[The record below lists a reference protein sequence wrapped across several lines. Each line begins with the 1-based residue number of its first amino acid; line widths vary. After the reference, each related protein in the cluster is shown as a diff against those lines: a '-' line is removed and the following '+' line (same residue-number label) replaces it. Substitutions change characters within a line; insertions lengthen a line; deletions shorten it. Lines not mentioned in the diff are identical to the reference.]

1 MNCEFHPSEARG
13 RSNRHGGQE
22 LKPLTKFDAKV
33 VQKPLNGLLFNID
46 RELEKKLRNAQRARD
61 IDAERVN
68 SLFLML
74 LRFTVNSYETVRF
87 LNTKDDGSHLRKNR
101 FVLAVPPINRQILD
115 LLFTLVYMLDDFG
128 PRSEAYELSGYR
140 NQLEELAKFQK
151 RFGDNPDWADWLRSR
166 QSLCSTLEE
175 YLRISPEHKSGTQKI
190 KRWPTP
196 SRIIQQ
202 PTASKPFLEFLH
214 TWLYD
219 DTSAQAHLTAG
230 GLFSTGMFVVSDLMP
245 EPERQTIED
254 RVILQYQFVDVSR
267 TFAIV
272 LAIASEINCF
282 YKLGHGEAVQRIWTL
297 LGGYSEESK
306 DLYERRYKGLVG
318 D

>member
-1 MNCEFHPSEARG
+1 MDR
-13 RSNRHGGQE
+13 QK
-22 LKPLTKFDAKV
+22 LKPLTKFEAKV

-46 RELEKKLRNAQRARD
+46 RELEKKLRKAQLSRD
-61 IDAERVN
+61 IDGERVS
-68 SLFLML
+68 SLFLMMH
-74 LRFTVNSYETVRF
+74 RFSVNSYETVRF

-115 LLFTLVYMLDDFG
+115 LLFTLVYMLDDFK

-140 NQLEELAKFQK
+140 NQREELAKFQE
-151 RFGDNPDWADWLRSR
+151 RFGDNTDWAEWLGSR
-166 QSLCSTLEE
+166 QSLCSTLED
-175 YLRISPEHKSGTQKI
+175 YLRIAPEQKSEPQKI
-190 KRWPTP
+190 RRWPTP
-196 SRIIQQ
+196 SRIIKKA
-202 PTASKPFLEFLH
+202 TASKSFLEFLH

-230 GLFSTGMFVVSDLMP
+230 GLFSVGMFVVSDLMP
-245 EPERQTIED
+245 EPQRQLVED
-254 RVILQYQFVDVSR
+254 RVILQYQFVNVSR

-272 LAIASEINCF
+272 LAIASEINSF
-282 YKLGHGEAVQRIWTL
+282 FRLGHGETVQRIWTL

-306 DLYERRYKGLVG
+306 DLYERRYKGLVS

>member
-1 MNCEFHPSEARG
+1 MHGTLASSETIQPSWRT
-13 RSNRHGGQE
+13 E

-33 VQKPLNGLLFNID
+33 VQKPLQGLLFNID
-46 RELEKKLRNAQRARD
+46 RELETKVREAQYARD
-61 IDAERVN
+61 IDAERVG
-68 SLFLML
+68 SLFLMM
-74 LRFTVNSYETVRF
+74 LRFTINSYETVRF

-115 LLFTLVYMLDDFG
+115 LLFTLVYMLDDFE
-128 PRSEAYELSGYR
+128 PRSQAYELSGYR
-140 NQLEELAKFQK
+140 NQREELAKFQK
-151 RFGDNPDWADWLRSR
+151 RFGDDPVWAEWLRSR
-166 QSLCSTLEE
+166 ESLCSTLEG
-175 YLRISPEHKSGTQKI
+175 YLRISPEDTSEPQKI

-196 SRIIQQ
+196 SGIIRQQ
-202 PTASKPFLEFLH
+202 TASKPFLEFLH
-214 TWLYD
+214 SWLYD

-230 GLFSTGMFVVSDLMP
+230 GLFSVGMFVVSDLMP
-245 EPERQTIED
+245 ESERRLVED
-254 RVILQYQFVDVSR
+254 RAILQYQFINVSR

-282 YKLGHGEAVQRIWTL
+282 FRLGHREAAQRIWTF